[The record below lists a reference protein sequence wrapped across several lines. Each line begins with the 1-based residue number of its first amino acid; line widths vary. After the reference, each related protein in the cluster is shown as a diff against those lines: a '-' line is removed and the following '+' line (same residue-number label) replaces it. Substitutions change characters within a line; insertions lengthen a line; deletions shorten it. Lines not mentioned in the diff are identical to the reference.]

1 MKICQFVTVQMPS
14 QKTTPPAPGTQ
25 PRGRCPNIYPDNPS
39 AGLIV
44 AYVAPR
50 IGIIPF
56 IFLEARGKIPPMNPT
71 EFLRQLKDESFY
83 QDQLIHVER
92 ISARRA
98 QYTSLQQP
106 LLRSLVEAIKANGTP
121 KLYSHQAQAI
131 DAARA
136 GQHVVVATSTASGKT
151 LCYNVPV
158 LEAIANNVQARALY
172 LFPTKALAQDQ
183 LRALRTLIQHFKAAA
198 TQNNSGR
205 TQAQVNLRFGVYD
218 GDTPKNSRTRL
229 RQEANIILTNPDMLH
244 VGILPNHRLWAD
256 FLKNLKFVVVDEA
269 HIYRGVFGSH
279 VAAVLRRLT
288 RLCHLYGSQPQFICC
303 SATIANPGEHIERL
317 VGHRPVVVDDDG
329 SPQAPKQFA
338 LWNPPF
344 IDKKKTAR
352 RSPNGEAANLFA
364 QLIRHQ
370 IRNITFTKARVVAE
384 LILNYARQTL
394 DRIDPEFKERI
405 ASYRAG
411 YLAEHRREI
420 EQALFKGDLIGVTAT
435 SALELGVDVGGLD
448 ATVSVG
454 YPGTIASL
462 WQQAGRA
469 GRGSSSSLAILVGLD
484 NPLDQYFMRH
494 PAQLFGR
501 PHEHALIDPG
511 NVYILEQHL
520 PCAAYEQPLTP
531 ADEVHFG
538 RGFVEAMVSLEE
550 QGIMTYEP
558 GHDQWYYRGKEYPA
572 QHMSIRSVGSRP
584 IVLVD
589 GKRKFKRLEEMD
601 EASAFNR
608 VHPGAIYMHQGEN
621 YIVTE
626 LDLQKAQATLIPAQ
640 VDYYTQAHE
649 RSDINIIHSIQHRQM
664 KFCTVYWGAVRVT
677 QQVVGYRR
685 VRQFSEANLGDIPLE
700 MPANTFETRA
710 IWWDIP
716 LEWIRHLNRRGWD
729 FMGGLHA
736 VEHAAIGLL
745 PLFAMCDRWDIG
757 GLSTPMHPDTDSPQI
772 FIYDGYPGGVG
783 ITEKGFSLITDLW
796 EATLATIKECP
807 CDDGCPSCI
816 YSPKCG
822 NNNEPLDKRAAIW
835 ILESLLRA

>member
-1 MKICQFVTVQMPS
+1 
-14 QKTTPPAPGTQ
+14 
-25 PRGRCPNIYPDNPS
+25 
-39 AGLIV
+39 
-44 AYVAPR
+44 
-50 IGIIPF
+50 
-56 IFLEARGKIPPMNPT
+56 MNTT
-71 EFLRQLKDESFY
+71 EFLDQLKQESFY

-92 ISARRA
+92 IGGRRA
-98 QYTSLQQP
+98 RYASLQQP
-106 LLRSLVEAIKANGTP
+106 LLRSLVEAIKAGGTQQ
-121 KLYSHQAQAI
+121 LYMHQAQAI
-131 DAARA
+131 DAVRS

-158 LEAIANNVQARALY
+158 LEAIAQNWQARALY

-183 LRALRTLIQHFKAAA
+183 LRALKELVHNFDLASSQH
-198 TQNNSGR
+198 NNGEPV
-205 TQAQVNLRFGVYD
+205 VNPRFGIYD
-218 GDTPKNSRTRL
+218 GDTAQSSRTRL
-229 RQEANIILTNPDMLH
+229 RREANIILTNPDMLH
-244 VGILPNHRLWAD
+244 VGILPNHRLWSD
-256 FLKNLKFVVVDEA
+256 FLKNLQFVVVDEA

-288 RLCHLYGSQPQFICC
+288 RLCRLYNSQPQFICC

-317 VGHRPVVVDDDG
+317 VGHRPVVVNDDG

-352 RSPNGEAANLFA
+352 RSPNGEAAHLFTY
-364 QLIRHQ
+364 LTLHE

-384 LILNYARQTL
+384 LILSYSRQNL
-394 DRIDPEFKERI
+394 DRLDPAYKSRI

-411 YLAEHRREI
+411 YLADHRREI

-469 GRGSSSSLAILVGLD
+469 GRRGSHSSLAILVGLD

-494 PAQLFGR
+494 PNQLFGS

-520 PCAAYEQPLTP
+520 PCAAYELPLTP
-531 ADEVHFG
+531 QDESHFG
-538 RGFVEAMVSLEE
+538 HGFVEAMVNLEE
-550 QGIMTYEP
+550 RGVMTYEP
-558 GHDQWYYRGKEYPA
+558 DHDKWYFRGKGYPA
-572 QHMSIRSVGSRP
+572 QQVSIRSVGSQL

-589 GKRKFKRLEEMD
+589 GSHKNKRLEEMD
-601 EASAFNR
+601 EASAFSR
-608 VHPGAIYMHQGEN
+608 VHPGAVYMHQGEN
-621 YIVTE
+621 YLVTE
-626 LDLQKAQATLIPAQ
+626 LDLQKGQATLIPAQ

-649 RSDINIIHSIQHRQM
+649 RSEINIIRSLQHKQLKHS
-664 KFCTVYWGAVRVT
+664 TVFWGAVRVT
-677 QQVVGYRR
+677 QQVVAYRR
-685 VRQFSEANLGDIPLE
+685 MRHFSEANLGDTPLD
-700 MPANTFETRA
+700 MPANLFETRA
-710 IWWDIP
+710 VWWDVP
-716 LEWIRHLNRRGWD
+716 LEWAKHLARRGWD

-757 GLSTPMHPDTDSPQI
+757 GLSTPMHPDTESPQI

-835 ILESLLRA
+835 ILESLLRD